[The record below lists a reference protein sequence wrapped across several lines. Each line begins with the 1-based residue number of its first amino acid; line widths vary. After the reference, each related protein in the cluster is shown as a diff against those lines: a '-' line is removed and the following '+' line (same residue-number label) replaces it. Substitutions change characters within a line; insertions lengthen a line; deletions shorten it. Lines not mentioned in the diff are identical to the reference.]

1 MFLDEIV
8 AYKKF
13 EIAWQKEKVPL
24 RHLERNL
31 ANLPS
36 TRPFKTA
43 LRQKGVISLIAEI
56 KKASPSRGPFDLKIS
71 PAEIAQIY
79 TQAGAAAISIVTE
92 TKYFSGQTEFLAL
105 VRPQTGLP
113 LLRKD
118 FIIDPY
124 QIIEARFYGADAI
137 LLIVAIL
144 SNQELAA
151 AVSLAAEL
159 GLACLVEVHTK
170 EELKRAL
177 AGGARIIGFNNR
189 NLQTFQTDLTT
200 TCRLREYITDPDVVI
215 VSESGISSY
224 QDILALQACRVNAV
238 LVGEALM
245 QSPDPAAK
253 IKELLGG

>member
-1 MFLDEIV
+1 LFLDEIV
-8 AYKKF
+8 AYKKL
-13 EIAWQKEKVPL
+13 EIARQKEKVSL
-24 RHLERNL
+24 RYLERNL
-31 ANLPS
+31 VNLPS

-43 LRQKGVISLIAEI
+43 LRQKGKLSLIAEI
-56 KKASPSRGPFDLKIS
+56 KKASPSHGPFCLKIDLV
-71 PAEIAQIY
+71 EIAQIY
-79 TQAGAAAISIVTE
+79 TQAGASAISVVTE
-92 TKYFSGQTEFLAL
+92 TKYFGGQTEFLAL
-105 VRPQTGLP
+105 IRQQTGLP

-144 SNQELAA
+144 SDKELAA
-151 AVSLAAEL
+151 AYNLAAEL

-177 AGGARIIGFNNR
+177 ASGTRIIGINNR
-189 NLQTFQTDLTT
+189 NLQTFQIDLTT
-200 TCRLREYITDPDVVI
+200 TYRLREYITDPDVVI

-224 QDILALQACRVNAV
+224 QDILALQTYQVDAV

-253 IKELLGG
+253 IKELFGG

>member
-1 MFLDEIV
+1 MILDQIV
-8 AYKKF
+8 AYKKL
-13 EIAWQKEKVPL
+13 EIARHKEKVPL

-31 ANLPS
+31 VILPS
-36 TRPFKTA
+36 TRPFKNA

-56 KKASPSRGPFDLKIS
+56 KKASPSRGPFDVKIS

-79 TQAGAAAISIVTE
+79 TRAGAAAISIVTE

-105 VRPQTGLP
+105 VRRQTGLP

-137 LLIVAIL
+137 LLIVAVL
-144 SNQELAA
+144 SDKELAA
-151 AVSLAAEL
+151 AYNLAAEL

-170 EELKRAL
+170 EELERAL
-177 AGGARIIGFNNR
+177 AGGVRIIGINNR

-200 TCRLREYITDPDVVI
+200 TYHLREYITDSDVVI
-215 VSESGISSY
+215 VSESGISSH
-224 QDILALQACRVNAV
+224 QDILALQACQVDAV
-238 LVGEALM
+238 LVGEALV

>member
-8 AYKKF
+8 AYKKL
-13 EIAWQKEKVPL
+13 EITRQKEKVPL
-24 RHLERNL
+24 RHLEQNMV
-31 ANLPS
+31 NLPF
-36 TRPFKTA
+36 THPFKTA

-56 KKASPSRGPFDLKIS
+56 KKASPSRGPFRLKID
-71 PAEIAQIY
+71 PVEIAQIY
-79 TQAGAAAISIVTE
+79 TQAGASAISIVTE
-92 TKYFSGQTEFLAL
+92 TKYFGGQTEFLAL
-105 VRPQTGLP
+105 IRQQTSLP

-124 QIIEARFYGADAI
+124 QIIETRFYGADAI

-144 SNQELAA
+144 SDKELAA
-151 AVSLAAEL
+151 AYDLAAEL
-159 GLACLVEVHTK
+159 SLACLVEVHTK

-177 AGGARIIGFNNR
+177 AGGVRIIGINNR
-189 NLQTFQTDLTT
+189 NLHTFQTDLTT
-200 TCRLREYITDPDVVI
+200 TFRLRESITDPEVVI

-224 QDILALQACRVNAV
+224 QDILALQACEVDAV

-253 IKELLGG
+253 IKELLGR

>member
-8 AYKKF
+8 AYKKL
-13 EIAWQKEKVPL
+13 EIARQKEEVPL

-31 ANLPS
+31 VNLPS
-36 TRPFKTA
+36 TRPLKTA

-56 KKASPSRGPFDLKIS
+56 KKASPSRGPFRLKID
-71 PAEIAQIY
+71 PVEIAQIY
-79 TQAGAAAISIVTE
+79 IRAGAAAISIITE
-92 TKYFSGQTEFLAL
+92 TKYFDGQTEFLAL
-105 VRPQTGLP
+105 VRQQTSLP

-144 SNQELAA
+144 SDKELTAA
-151 AVSLAAEL
+151 YDLAAEL
-159 GLACLVEVHTK
+159 SLACLVEVHTK

-177 AGGARIIGFNNR
+177 ASGTRIIGINNR
-189 NLQTFQTDLTT
+189 NLQTFQTNLTT
-200 TCRLREYITDPDVVI
+200 TYHLREYITDPDVVI

-224 QDILALQACRVNAV
+224 QDILALQAYQVDAV

-253 IKELLGG
+253 IKELFGG